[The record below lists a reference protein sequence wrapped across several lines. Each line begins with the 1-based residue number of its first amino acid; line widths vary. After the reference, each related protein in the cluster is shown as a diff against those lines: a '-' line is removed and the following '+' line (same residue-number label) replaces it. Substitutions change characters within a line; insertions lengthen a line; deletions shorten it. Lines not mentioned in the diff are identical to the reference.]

1 MLSVLLVDDEPSVL
15 EVTRRYLEQE
25 GEMTVTTAASAEEA
39 LRLLPRE
46 RFDAIVA
53 DYQLN
58 TMTGIDLLKA
68 VRGVPEG
75 TGSIGYDPAFILLTG
90 KSREKVAIDALN
102 YGADYYLRKGRK
114 TGELLATLKVAI
126 YYGVQKRRALRG
138 SPERARSSGEGM
150 PAAASASGEGAVSP
164 ATSLP
169 GGVQTV
175 QLLSPVVSAS
185 SGNGV
190 KAAYSEKGA
199 TPESHTA
206 ADPDGALI
214 SRLTKRRDGSIIVSP
229 PGSILYIHP
238 AAAPLLGLDS
248 PEAGIGRQIGD
259 LIPDASYDLV
269 LLKRLSI
276 GIISNYRLPQSRSRK
291 EATITL
297 SRGTFR
303 KGEAALIEFHPDQR

>member
-39 LRLLPRE
+39 LSLIPNRW
-46 RFDAIVA
+46 FDAIVA

-58 TMTGIDLLKA
+58 TVTGIDLLKA

-75 TGSIGYDPAFILLTG
+75 TGSTGYDPAFILLTG

-114 TGELLATLKVAI
+114 TGEMLATLKVAI
-126 YYGVQKRRALRG
+126 YYGVQKRHALRG
-138 SPERARSSGEGM
+138 SLPLARSSGEGFH
-150 PAAASASGEGAVSP
+150 AAVSTSGERVLLP
-164 ATSLP
+164 ATSPP
-169 GGVQTV
+169 GGMQTV
-175 QLLSPVVSAS
+175 QLLSSWESAS
-185 SGNGV
+185 LGNGA
-190 KAAYSEKGA
+190 KAANSETDA
-199 TPESHTA
+199 TPESHT
-206 ADPDGALI
+206 DPDTALI
-214 SRLTKRRDGSIIVSP
+214 SRLTQRRDGSMIVSP
-229 PGSILYIHP
+229 LGSILYIHP
-238 AAAPLLGLDS
+238 VAAPLLGLDS

-297 SRGTFR
+297 SRITFR
-303 KGEAALIEFHPDQR
+303 KEEAALIEFRPDRR